1 MTMDIKKYSAFLEQ
15 VVAEIDIPPSKYQDA
30 VDRYQTVGMWLHD
43 GKYPGCEGEPSICVQ
58 GSFRLGTVVRPIRN
72 GIEASYDIDLV
83 CELPLSKGKTTP
95 QTVKTAIGDRLR
107 EHGTYKKMLEP
118 EGRRCWTL
126 EYAEDDGIGF
136 HMDVLPAIPE
146 PHGLRD
152 TAIAITHKAGAVY
165 SWSAS
170 NPRGYGYWFDQKNAA
185 AFLRESLE
193 QKRAIQRRAP
203 HIYASIDQVPDQLVR
218 TPLQRSIQIMK
229 RHRDLHFNHQNRLD
243 YAPISIIPT
252 TLAATLYANEA
263 DLYSALHGI
272 IQKLQAHAALV
283 EGKNIERSLADIGL
297 IRRLPNGRWYIGNP
311 ANPEENFADRWH
323 EDNHARARAFFA
335 WVDTLQ
341 NDLLDIIKETKP
353 SVLKEKLGR
362 ALGMGVVTKHLD
374 VLVPPDAVIDT
385 PPRIHITSPAK
396 PWQEK

>member
-1 MTMDIKKYSAFLEQ
+1 MTMDIKRYSAFLEQ
-15 VVAEIDIPPSKYQDA
+15 VATEIDITPGKYQDA
-30 VDRYQTVGMWLHD
+30 VDRYQAVGEWLHD
-43 GKYPGCEGEPSICVQ
+43 GRYPGCGDEPSICVQ

-83 CELPLSKGKTTP
+83 CELPLRKGETTP
-95 QTVKTAIGDRLR
+95 QSVKTIVGDRLR
-107 EHGTYKKMLEP
+107 DHGTYKKMLEP

-126 EYAEDDGIGF
+126 EYAENDGVGF
-136 HMDVLPAIPE
+136 HMDVLPAVPE
-146 PHGLRD
+146 PFGLLD
-152 TAIAITHKAGAVY
+152 TAIAITHRSGAVY

-170 NPRGYGYWFDQKNAA
+170 NPRGYGNWFDQKNAV

-203 HIYASIDQVPDQLVR
+203 NIYASIDDVPNQLVR
-218 TPLQRSIQIMK
+218 TPLQRSIQLMK
-229 RHRDLHFNHQNRLD
+229 RHRDLRFNHHDHID

-252 TLAATLYANEA
+252 TLAATLYANEG
-263 DLYSALHGI
+263 DIYSALFGI
-272 IQKLQAHAALV
+272 VQKLQAHAALV
-283 EGKNIERSLADIGL
+283 EGKHIERSLADIGL
-297 IRRLPNGRWYIGNP
+297 IRRLPNGKWYIGNP

-323 EDNHARARAFFA
+323 EDNHARARAFFT
-335 WVDTLQ
+335 WIDILQ
-341 NDLLDIIKETKP
+341 KDLLDIINETKP
-353 SVLKEKLGR
+353 RVIKEGLSR

-396 PWQEK
+396 PWRKE

>member
-1 MTMDIKKYSAFLEQ
+1 MTMDIKRYSAFLEQ
-15 VVAEIDIPPSKYQDA
+15 VATEIDITPGKYQDA
-30 VDRYQTVGMWLHD
+30 VDRYQAVGEWL
-43 GKYPGCEGEPSICVQ
+43 GSGRYPGCEDEPSIYVQ

-83 CELPLSKGKTTP
+83 CELPLRKGETTP
-95 QTVKTAIGDRLR
+95 QSVKTTVGDRLL

-126 EYAEDDGIGF
+126 EYAEDDGVGF
-136 HMDVLPAIPE
+136 HMDVLPAVPE
-146 PHGLRD
+146 PRGLLD
-152 TAIAITHKAGAVY
+152 TAIAITHRSGAVY

-170 NPRGYGYWFDQKNAA
+170 NPRGYGNWFDQKNAV

-203 HIYASIDQVPDQLVR
+203 NIYASIDDVPNQLVR
-218 TPLQRSIQIMK
+218 TPLQRSIQLMK
-229 RHRDLHFNHQNRLD
+229 RHRDLRFNHHDHID

-263 DLYSALHGI
+263 DIYSALFGI
-272 IQKLQAHAALV
+272 VQKLQAHAALV
-283 EGKNIERSLADIGL
+283 EGKHIERSLADIGL
-297 IRRLPNGRWYIGNP
+297 IRRLPNGKWYIGNP

-323 EDNHARARAFFA
+323 ENNHARARAFFT
-335 WVDTLQ
+335 WIDILQ
-341 NDLLDIIKETKP
+341 KDLLDIINETKP
-353 SVLKEKLGR
+353 HVIKEGLSR

-396 PWQEK
+396 PWRKE

>member
-1 MTMDIKKYSAFLEQ
+1 MTMDSKKYSTFLEQ
-15 VVAEIDIPPSKYQDA
+15 VATEIDIPPGKYQDA
-30 VDRYQTVGMWLHD
+30 VNRYQAVGEWLHD
-43 GKYPGCEGEPSICVQ
+43 GCYHSCEEKPNIYVQ

-83 CELPLSKGKTTP
+83 CELPLHKGQTTP
-95 QTVKTAIGDRLR
+95 QAVKTTVGDRLR
-107 EHGTYKKMLEP
+107 EHGTYKRMLEP

-126 EYAEDDGIGF
+126 DYAEEDGVGF
-136 HMDVLPAIPE
+136 HMDVLPAVPE
-146 PHGLRD
+146 PRGLLD
-152 TAIAITHKAGAVY
+152 TAISITHKAGTVY

-170 NPRGYGYWFDQKNAA
+170 NPRGYGDWFDQKNAA

-203 HIYASIDQVPDQLVR
+203 NIYTSIDKVPDQLVR

-229 RHRDLHFNHQNRLD
+229 RHRDLRFNHHDRLD

-263 DLYSALHGI
+263 DIYSALFGI
-272 IQKLQAHAALV
+272 IHKLQGHAALV
-283 EGKNIERSLADIGL
+283 EGKNIDQSLSDIGL
-297 IRRLPNGRWYIGNP
+297 IRRLPNGKWYIGNP
-311 ANPEENFADRWH
+311 ANPDENFADRWH
-323 EDNHARARAFFA
+323 EDNHARARAFFS

-341 NDLLDIIKETKP
+341 KDLLNIVNETRP
-353 SVLKEKLGR
+353 RVLKEELGR

-374 VLVPPDAVIDT
+374 ALVPPSAAFDT

-396 PWQEK
+396 PWREE

>member
-1 MTMDIKKYSAFLEQ
+1 MTMDIKRYSAFLEQ
-15 VVAEIDIPPSKYQDA
+15 VATEIDITPGKYQDA
-30 VDRYQTVGMWLHD
+30 VDRYQAVGEWLHD
-43 GKYPGCEGEPSICVQ
+43 GRYPGCGDEPSICVQ

-83 CELPLSKGKTTP
+83 CELPLRKGETTP
-95 QTVKTAIGDRLR
+95 QSVKTIVGDRLR

-126 EYAEDDGIGF
+126 EYAENDGVGF
-136 HMDVLPAIPE
+136 HMDVLPAVPE
-146 PHGLRD
+146 PFGLLD
-152 TAIAITHKAGAVY
+152 TAIAITHRSGAVY

-170 NPRGYGYWFDQKNAA
+170 NPRGYGNWFDQKNAV

-203 HIYASIDQVPDQLVR
+203 NIYASIDDVPNQLVR
-218 TPLQRSIQIMK
+218 TPLQRSIQLMK
-229 RHRDLHFNHQNRLD
+229 RHRDLRFNHHDHID

-263 DLYSALHGI
+263 DIYSALFGI
-272 IQKLQAHAALV
+272 VQKLQAHAALV
-283 EGKNIERSLADIGL
+283 EGKHIERSLADIGL
-297 IRRLPNGRWYIGNP
+297 IRRLPNGKWYIGNP

-323 EDNHARARAFFA
+323 ENNHARARAFFT
-335 WVDTLQ
+335 WIDILQ
-341 NDLLDIIKETKP
+341 KDLLDIINETKP
-353 SVLKEKLGR
+353 HVIKEGLSR

-396 PWQEK
+396 PWRKE